1 MPAEKPLTKLEKEL
15 LLDLGEIEE
24 MFREGKL
31 KGGTIRSHA
40 MYKMATR
47 RGKTLPAPVA
57 GKVKADHVFVGT
69 FTRTVNRL
77 ISRKLVYK
85 RSVKG
90 DFDGLPYQWGYAR
103 HGKKDKDVF
112 LTDEGKDAVET
123 LRKEAANVEK
133 PKALPSSAPALPP
146 TPPVRYVYAPP
157 CKVNKKVVG
166 RHKVRMGPHD
176 VTYVYLK
183 ET

>member
-1 MPAEKPLTKLEKEL
+1 MPSEKPLTKLEKEL
-15 LLDLGEIEE
+15 LLDLAEIEE
-24 MFREGKL
+24 LFREGKL

-112 LTDEGKDAVET
+112 LTDEGKEVAET
-123 LRKEAANVEK
+123 LKQEVAEADK
-133 PKALPSSAPALPP
+133 PKALPAAPALPP
-146 TPPVRYVYAPP
+146 SPPARYVYAPP
-157 CKVNKKVVG
+157 CKANKKVIG
-166 RHKVRMGPHD
+166 RHTVPMGPHD
-176 VTYVYLK
+176 VTYIYLK

>member
-1 MPAEKPLTKLEKEL
+1 MPTEKPLTKLEKEL
-15 LLDLGEIEE
+15 LLDLAEVEE
-24 MFREGKL
+24 LFLEGKL

-77 ISRKLVYK
+77 ISKKLVYK

-112 LTDEGKDAVET
+112 LTDAGKEVVET
-123 LRKEAANVEK
+123 LLNEQQKADE
-133 PKALPSSAPALPP
+133 PKALPLPPALPP
-146 TPPVRYVYAPP
+146 MPPVRYVYAPP
-157 CKVNKKVVG
+157 CKANKKVTG
-166 RHKVRMGPHD
+166 RHTVPMGPHD
-176 VTYVYLK
+176 VTYIYLK

>member
-1 MPAEKPLTKLEKEL
+1 MPSEKPLTKLEKEL
-15 LLDLGEIEE
+15 LLDLAEIEE
-24 MFREGKL
+24 LFREGKL

-112 LTDEGKDAVET
+112 LTDEGQKVVET
-123 LRKEAANVEK
+123 LRKEASADEK
-133 PKALPSSAPALPP
+133 PKALPSPPAL
-146 TPPVRYVYAPP
+146 TQPPVRYVYAPP
-157 CKVNKKVVG
+157 CKVNKKVIG